1 MKSKDKSVYADVPDP
16 WEGNDNVPLEE
27 PEETTAVEEIE
38 EPSRSREDPIRT
50 YLKEI
55 GRVPLLTKEEEVALA
70 RAMEEGRLAAQRL
83 KKEGDKLPP
92 EERAEL
98 ERKVKAGEAARKKL
112 IESNLRL
119 VVSVAKRYMHHG
131 LSLLDLIQEGNIGLM
146 RAVEKFD
153 WRKGYKFS
161 TYATWW
167 IRQAITRALADQTRT
182 IRVPTHAAETLQD
195 LSEAR
200 REHIQRYGTAPTY
213 EELSETLGI
222 PVDKIK
228 RIEQVARYTSSLERP
243 LSEDEDETLGDL
255 IADSS
260 VPSPSKEAIREKLRE
275 ELLKAIK
282 ELDPREREI
291 LELRYGLRDGHPR
304 TLKEVAAM
312 FDVTRERIRQIELR
326 ALEKLKHPSRRA
338 ALKRYRDLLLSEE

>member
-1 MKSKDKSVYADVPDP
+1 MGDKEKGWPEGWVGDP
-16 WEGNDNVPLEE
+16 GPEENGEPESLGPLEE
-27 PEETTAVEEIE
+27 TGG
-38 EPSRSREDPIRT
+38 REDPIRT
-50 YLKEI
+50 YLREI
-55 GRVPLLTKEEEVALA
+55 GKIPLLTKEEEVALA
-70 RAMEEGRLAAQRL
+70 KAMEEGKLAAKRL
-83 KKEGDKLPP
+83 KEEGEKLSP

-98 ERKVKAGEAARKKL
+98 ERKVKEGEEARKKL
-112 IESNLRL
+112 IVSNLRL
-119 VVSVAKRYMHHG
+119 VVSVAKKYMHQG

-182 IRVPTHAAETLQD
+182 IRVPTHAMETMHD
-195 LSEAR
+195 VAEAR
-200 REHIQRYGTAPTY
+200 REHIQRYGTPPTY
-213 EELSETLGI
+213 EELSEILGI
-222 PVDKIK
+222 PVDKVK
-228 RIEQVARYTSSLERP
+228 RVEQIAKYTSSLERP

-255 IADSS
+255 IADETA
-260 VPSPSKEAIREKLRE
+260 PSPSKEALKEKLRE
-275 ELLKAIK
+275 ELLKAL
-282 ELDPREREI
+282 EDLDPREREI

-312 FDVTRERIRQIELR
+312 FDVTRERIRQIEIR
-326 ALEKLKHPSRRA
+326 ALEKLKHPSRRD

>member
-1 MKSKDKSVYADVPDP
+1 VYSDVPDP
-16 WEGNDNVPLEE
+16 WEGDANVPVEE
-27 PEETTAVEEIE
+27 PEESPAVEEIE
-38 EPSRSREDPIRT
+38 ETPRSREDPIRT

-70 RAMEEGRLAAQRL
+70 KAMEEGKLAAQRL
-83 KKEGDKLPP
+83 KEEGDKLSP
-92 EERAEL
+92 EEREEL
-98 ERKVKAGEAARKKL
+98 ERKVKEGEAARKKL

-275 ELLKAIK
+275 ELLKAIR

>member
-1 MKSKDKSVYADVPDP
+1 MERDEDG
-16 WEGNDNVPLEE
+16 WEEDLPSLPPEEEFGPE
-27 PEETTAVEEIE
+27 PEEEGKR
-38 EPSRSREDPIRT
+38 SSREDPVRR

-55 GRVPLLTKEEEVALA
+55 GKVPLLTKEEEVELA
-70 RAMEEGRLAAQRL
+70 KAMEEGRMAAERL
-83 KKEGDKLPP
+83 KKEGDKLSP

-98 ERKVKAGEAARKKL
+98 EEKVRRGEKARKKL

-131 LSLLDLIQEGNIGLM
+131 LSLLDLIQEGNIGLIK
-146 RAVEKFD
+146 AVEKFD

-182 IRVPTHAAETLQD
+182 IRVPSHAAETMQS

-200 REHIQRYGTAPTY
+200 REHIQRYGIAPSY

-222 PVDKIK
+222 PVEKIK
-228 RIEQVARYTSSLERP
+228 RIEQAARYTSSLERP
-243 LSEDEDETLGDL
+243 ISEDEEDTLGDL
-255 IADSS
+255 IADEN
-260 VPSPSKEAIREKLRE
+260 VPSPSKEALKEKLRE
-275 ELLKAIK
+275 ELLKVIQ

-326 ALEKLKHPSRRA
+326 ALEKLKHPSRRE
-338 ALKRYRDLLLSEE
+338 ALKKFRDLLLSEE